1 MSLVFVAKIKND
13 FQLFFVVIVVPLCSV
28 MPIVTGKVYL
38 QRKGGMDTLSVA
50 GVPLLLGCVCSSLN

>member
-13 FQLFFVVIVVPLCSV
+13 FRLFFVVIVVSLCSV

-38 QRKGGMDTLSVA
+38 QWKGGK
-50 GVPLLLGCVCSSLN
+50 GR